1 MTVTAASRIFGRD
14 PAAKI
19 ALAGRQKRREK
30 AVYGGG
36 KGDGGRGRTAFN
48 VEVGQL

>member
-30 AVYGGG
+30 AVERE
-36 KGDGGRGRTAFN
+36 KGDGRRGRTAFN